1 MRTDVLTA
9 ERPIWRGRLHTWA
22 FFAALPAGFLLVL
35 AADGTMASLA
45 VGVYVTTLLVAFG
58 TSASYHR
65 LATSLRARRVMQRL
79 DHAAIYLLITGTYVP
94 MCLVALPPGW
104 GVPLLSV
111 VAVGAVIGVVLKL
124 AGVRRVP
131 WLGYALYP
139 ALGWAAVFVA
149 PALIEHL
156 SALQLGL
163 IVAGGVAYTVGIPVL
178 IARRPDPWPRVF
190 GYHEI
195 WHGFTVLAA
204 VLHFGAVAALVL

>member
-1 MRTDVLTA
+1 MLTA
-9 ERPIWRGRLHTWA
+9 ERPQWRGRLHTWA
-22 FFAALPAGFLLVL
+22 FFAALPAGILLIVS
-35 AADGTMASLA
+35 AEGAMASVA
-45 VGVYVTTLLVAFG
+45 VGIYVASLLVAFG

-65 LATSLRARRVMQRL
+65 LATSLRARRTMQRF

-94 MCLVALPPGW
+94 MCLIALPPGW
-104 GVPLLSV
+104 GIPLLVV
-111 VAVGAVIGVVLKL
+111 VAVGATIGMVLKL
-124 AGVRRVP
+124 AGVSRMP

-139 ALGWAAVFVA
+139 ILGWAAVFA
-149 PALIEHL
+149 TPALLEHL

-163 IVAGGVAYTVGIPVL
+163 IVAGGLAYTVGIPVL

>member
-1 MRTDVLTA
+1 MRADVLTA
-9 ERPIWRGRLHTWA
+9 ERPLWRGRLHTWA
-22 FFAALPAGFLLVL
+22 FFAALPAGGLLIWS
-35 AADGTMASLA
+35 AEGTTASLA
-45 VGVYVTTLLVAFG
+45 VSVYVVTLLVAFG

-94 MCLVALPPGW
+94 MCLVALPRGW
-104 GVPLLSV
+104 GVPLLV
-111 VAVGAVIGVVLKL
+111 AVAVGAVVGVTLKL
-124 AGVRRVP
+124 TGMRRLP

-139 ALGWAAVFVA
+139 MLGWAAVFAA

-156 SALQLGL
+156 TAVQLGL

-178 IARRPDPWPRVF
+178 VARRPDPWPKVF